1 MLKAAVFPSKYIQG
15 DGVLANIADI
25 IKQLGCKHPIIMWG
39 KRTKKA
45 TEGIVLPA
53 LKEAGM
59 EVYERMLPG
68 ECTPNAAC
76 DEIAAEVKEKG
87 CDIVIGMG
95 GGKALDLSKAVANH
109 TGLKN
114 IICPHRCLER
124 RPHPRPAPCG
134 TTRTAASN
142 SFELWPQNPEVIL
155 VDTGVC
161 ITAPVHMFLAGVG
174 DALATY
180 VEAKAC
186 FATHDV
192 ACSAGGPPKQRWLW
206 PSCATT
212 CSLSTPRL
220 PASPLKPAAVTPA
233 FEKVVEATTLLSG
246 IGWESCGVATAHVL
260 GNSLADFPE
269 AHHHMHGEKVA
280 MGIVT
285 QLMLDPDV
293 DMDFT
298 LKTVDFMVRVACRCA
313 STTSTSASVSK
324 SASTSGAWASATP
337 ATTWNTTI
345 SKSPPRSFDAMMMA
359 DKFGKARKAALGK

>member
-68 ECTPNAAC
+68 ECTHAAC

-114 IICPHRCLER
+114 IICP
-124 RPHPRPAPCG
+124 
-134 TTRTAASN
+134 TAASSDAPTSACTVWYNEDGSFN

-186 FATHDV
+186 FAAHAV
-192 ACSAGGPPKQRWLW
+192 ACSGGRPTETALAMAKLCYDLLLEYTEAACIAIEAG
-206 PSCATT
+206 
-212 CSLSTPRL
+212 
-220 PASPLKPAAVTPA
+220 AVTPA

-298 LKTVDFMVRVACRCA
+298 LKTVDFMVRVGLPVCFDDLDLGG
-313 STTSTSASVSK
+313 VSK
-324 SASTSGAWASATP
+324 ERFYEWCVGQCYPGNNMEHHNFEVTP
-337 ATTWNTTI
+337 
-345 SKSPPRSFDAMMMA
+345 KDLFDAMMMA
-359 DKFGKARKAALGK
+359 DKFGKARKASLGK